1 MYPMETGEQRKLS
14 KQMSVSL
21 KDKIKRQLLQ
31 GKNKKERAKAEKD
44 DTTKQKFKHSQNS
57 GDKTKLALACSR

>member
-31 GKNKKERAKAEKD
+31 GKNKKERAKARK
-44 DTTKQKFKHSQNS
+44 
-57 GDKTKLALACSR
+57 R